1 MTMSEMHVNTNAK
14 DPPDTDRAF
23 VQKDEKGSTRT
34 WHSPIHRLAICL
46 IVAGKRFWK
55 DDCIDRAALL
65 AYATL
70 LAIIPLAAVIFWLL
84 DSFGFGGLD
93 RLHLLQYV
101 AQTFLPKTGNTIV
114 RDIDTLADRGA
125 QLGVFGI
132 LGLVVTAMLL
142 LNFVERNLNAIWR
155 TRPLCRWCR
164 FLRYLVL
171 LVVGP
176 LALAF
181 IALLW
186 IPIQPEFARTVPI
199 STLSP
204 WVIFVLGYFVE
215 SVIITL
221 VFHWLPATQV
231 WWREAI
237 VGAMS
242 ASVLIEVS
250 KLGFYLYLRFS
261 TFQDIYGALGVFPVF
276 LLWIYFVW
284 SSLLYGA
291 EVAALCGERR
301 RELTLGR

>member
-1 MTMSEMHVNTNAK
+1 MPEMQVNTN
-14 DPPDTDRAF
+14 DQDSPDTDHPHMHKTE
-23 VQKDEKGSTRT
+23 KDSKMR
-34 WHSPIHRLAICL
+34 WPLRIHRLAICFFD
-46 IVAGKRFWK
+46 AGKRFWK

-70 LAIIPLAAVIFWLL
+70 LAIIPLAAVIFWLW

-93 RLHLLQYV
+93 RSHLLRYV

-114 RDIDTLADRGA
+114 RDIDTLADRGS
-125 QLGVFGI
+125 QLGVFGL

-155 TRPLCRWCR
+155 IRPLCRWCR
-164 FLRYLVL
+164 FIRYLVL

-181 IALLW
+181 IVLLW
-186 IPIQPEFARTVPI
+186 IPLQPEFARMVPI

-204 WVIFVLGYFVE
+204 WVIFVLGYCVE
-215 SVIITL
+215 SVILTL

-231 WWREAI
+231 RWREAI
-237 VGAMS
+237 VGGMS

-250 KLGFYLYLRFS
+250 RLGFYLYLRFS

-276 LLWIYFVW
+276 LLWIYFAW
-284 SSLLYGA
+284 SSVLYGA
-291 EVAALCGERR
+291 EVAALCGEKRR
-301 RELTLGR
+301 RLKLGDA